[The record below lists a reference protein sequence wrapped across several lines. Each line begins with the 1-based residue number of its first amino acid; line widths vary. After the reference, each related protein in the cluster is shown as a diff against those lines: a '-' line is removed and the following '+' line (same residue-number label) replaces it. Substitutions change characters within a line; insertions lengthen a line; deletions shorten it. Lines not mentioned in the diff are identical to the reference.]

1 VAATKL
7 LERKDVM
14 YLEAKVQT
22 AKVGNFYDSLE
33 LDVVDHQVVRPIGGR
48 PQYKCKLVRGW
59 PGLEE
64 MKESKKNKADD
75 QQLAVLAANIQ
86 LPPEDQVLPLVVV
99 DIMGKGMFRML
110 VCELLQQNA

>member
-1 VAATKL
+1 
-7 LERKDVM
+7 M

-48 PQYKCKLVRGW
+48 PQYKCKVVRGW

-64 MKESKKNKADD
+64 MKELKKNKGDE
-75 QQLAVLAANIQ
+75 QQLAAFAAANIG
-86 LPPEDQVLPLVVV
+86 LPSEDQVLPLVVV

-110 VCELLQQNA
+110 VCEVLQQSA